1 MFYLYVHELK
11 LASSA
16 IMSISSR
23 LFRPWT
29 RSLSVCL
36 SVRMSSTMT
45 NVGGWVGFSGLTE
58 NAGNKIDGHEIGEQ
72 DIIV

>member
-1 MFYLYVHELK
+1 
-11 LASSA
+11 
-16 IMSISSR
+16 
-23 LFRPWT
+23 
-29 RSLSVCL
+29 
-36 SVRMSSTMT
+36 MT